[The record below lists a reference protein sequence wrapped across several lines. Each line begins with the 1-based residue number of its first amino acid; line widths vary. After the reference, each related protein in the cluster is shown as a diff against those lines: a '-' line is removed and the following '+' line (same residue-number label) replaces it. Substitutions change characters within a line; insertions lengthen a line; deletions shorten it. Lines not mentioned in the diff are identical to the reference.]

1 MNNNHRGIRTNSDNP
16 TTVNSGIGTRHS
28 SISTLPNNNIHINI
42 NLNVKKKSNC
52 VHGSMLPG
60 KKINN
65 FIEISDSKNQIKN
78 NGSAMC

>member
-1 MNNNHRGIRTNSDNP
+1 MNNNVRGIRSSSENQ
-16 TTVNSGIGTRHS
+16 TTANSGIGTRHS

-52 VHGSMLPG
+52 YHGNPMTG

-65 FIEISDSKNQIKN
+65 FI
-78 NGSAMC
+78 

>member
-1 MNNNHRGIRTNSDNP
+1 MNNNVRVNRANSENQTAP
-16 TTVNSGIGTRHS
+16 NSGIGTRHS

-52 VHGSMLPG
+52 IHGNVVAG

-65 FIEISDSKNQIKN
+65 FI
-78 NGSAMC
+78 